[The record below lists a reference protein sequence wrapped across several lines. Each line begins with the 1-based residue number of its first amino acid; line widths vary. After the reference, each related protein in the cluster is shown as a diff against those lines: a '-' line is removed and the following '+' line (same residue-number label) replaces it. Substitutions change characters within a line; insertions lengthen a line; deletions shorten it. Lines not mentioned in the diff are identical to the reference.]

1 MVSTPAFSAID
12 PPWSPSVYRCVR
24 LRTVYGVLVHN
35 RSFGSK
41 ASLVSR
47 DMFPRLPLPLR
58 RRCSPVVCYPA
69 PAIGVWFD
77 RSPLK
82 MAQLTM
88 INEFTGV
95 PGHPRCPEIEQPRC
109 DREVGRVHAV
119 ARRSRACTVG
129 QLRGNGRG
137 ACVQAVPYG
146 TSDVRRGSVHVSVL
160 ASKTSKPQ
168 RQKPQ

>member
-1 MVSTPAFSAID
+1 RSVKRAGGFSLATKRRRLVDWPDTALWEITPAL
-12 PPWSPSVYRCVR
+12 SPSVYRCVR

-58 RRCSPVVCYPA
+58 RRCSPVLCYPA

-88 INEFTGV
+88 INEFT
-95 PGHPRCPEIEQPRC
+95 
-109 DREVGRVHAV
+109 RECLAIRV
-119 ARRSRACTVG
+119 ARRSNSHDVIERLGECMPWH
-129 QLRGNGRG
+129 G
-137 ACVQAVPYG
+137 APEHVR
-146 TSDVRRGSVHVSVL
+146 SDNWAEMAAERVRKRFL
-160 ASKTSKPQ
+160 TA
-168 RQKPQ
+168 